1 MRCLGFRRTRIY
13 VPPDLQYHPLY
24 IHPKIKEISYIWIF
38 DIHADY
44 KEINPGSMNAHA
56 VGLPDKKQDS
66 S

>member
-44 KEINPGSMNAHA
+44 KE
-56 VGLPDKKQDS
+56 D
-66 S
+66 